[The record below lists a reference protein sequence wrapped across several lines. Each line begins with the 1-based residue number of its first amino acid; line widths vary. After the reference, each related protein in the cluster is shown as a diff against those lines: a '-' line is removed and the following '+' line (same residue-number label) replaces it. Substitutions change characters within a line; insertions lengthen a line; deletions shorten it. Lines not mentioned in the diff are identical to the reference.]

1 MDNDTNKYNDDDIL
15 STIDVSKIL
24 NVSRTTINYWV
35 RHYLLPCEKT
45 PGGRYKIRYL
55 DLKKFLAL
63 HNKSNRSKL
72 KRQVSKYKVAI
83 IDPNVETK
91 KNYTLWLSNDYEVK
105 SINNIESPMKEL
117 SNFLPDIIIIETD
130 LKSTKIN
137 GLNVLAQINENL
149 DLKSKLV
156 FFISNKYD
164 EDDVVKALENGA
176 CEYIRKPVGQT
187 ELKVRIKSILRYFID
202 I

>member
-1 MDNDTNKYNDDDIL
+1 MDNNINKYNDDDML

-35 RHYLLPCEKT
+35 RYYLLPYEKT
-45 PGGRYKIRYL
+45 PGGRYKIRYV

-63 HNKSNRSKL
+63 HNKSNRAKL
-72 KRQVSKYKVAI
+72 KRQGSKYKIAI
-83 IDPNVETK
+83 IEPNVETK
-91 KNYTLWLSNDYEVK
+91 KNYTLWLSNDYDVK
-105 SINNIESPMKEL
+105 CINNIENPIKEL

-130 LKSTKIN
+130 LKSTKAN
-137 GLNVLAQINENL
+137 GFNVLALINENL
-149 DLKSKLV
+149 DLRSKLV
-156 FFISNKYD
+156 FFISNRYD
-164 EDDVVKALENGA
+164 EDDVVRALENGA